1 MWHNET
7 VNVWTHLL
15 GCILFATLAVWIK
28 IYLVPVFK
36 SDQDSLDAWLLN
48 LDQFNKSAG
57 EPVCHPFTSFSNNQ
71 NDSPRSLPC
80 DGFEEYVVLKDL
92 LNSD

>member
-48 LDQFNKSAG
+48 LDQ
-57 EPVCHPFTSFSNNQ
+57 
-71 NDSPRSLPC
+71 
-80 DGFEEYVVLKDL
+80 
-92 LNSD
+92 